1 MRGIEGRVCV
11 VTGAAQ
17 GNGKAIAEGLAAA
30 GAILALC
37 DINEVAVAGVA
48 SDLSSLG
55 AQVYAAGV
63 DVADAAACAR
73 FAADVRRWSGPV
85 SVLVNNAGV
94 IRRQSVFE
102 DGFEETWDQVFRVNV
117 DGARN
122 MVRAFLSDLTQ
133 SRGSIINLAS
143 IMAFSAG
150 PGLGAYAASKGAVAQ
165 FTKAM
170 AHDLAPHGVRV
181 NAIAPGVIAT
191 PMTEATRANP
201 AAIDRFM
208 AHTPMGRV
216 GQPEELAGPV
226 LFLASDLASYVT
238 GAVLPVDG
246 GYLCA

>member
-102 DGFEETWDQVFRVNV
+102 DGFEESWDQVFRVNV

-133 SRGSIINLAS
+133 TRGSIINLAS

-150 PGLGAYAASKGAVAQ
+150 PELGAYAASKGAVAQ

-238 GAVLPVDG
+238 GVVLPVDG

>member
-102 DGFEETWDQVFRVNV
+102 DGFEEAWDQVFRVNV

-208 AHTPMGRV
+208 AHTAMGRV

>member
-63 DVADAAACAR
+63 DVADSAACAR

-102 DGFEETWDQVFRVNV
+102 DGFEEAWDQVFRVNV

>member
-63 DVADAAACAR
+63 DVADVAACAR

-102 DGFEETWDQVFRVNV
+102 DGFEEAWDQVFRVNV

-201 AAIDRFM
+201 AAIDRFI

>member
-55 AQVYAAGV
+55 AQVCAAGV
-63 DVADAAACAR
+63 DVADSAACAR

-102 DGFEETWDQVFRVNV
+102 DGFEEAWDQVFRVNV